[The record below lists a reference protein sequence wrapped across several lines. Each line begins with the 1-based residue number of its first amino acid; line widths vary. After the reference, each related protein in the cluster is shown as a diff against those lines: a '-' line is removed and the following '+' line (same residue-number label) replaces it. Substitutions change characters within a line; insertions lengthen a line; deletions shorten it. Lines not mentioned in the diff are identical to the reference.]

1 MRSQR
6 GFTLVEL
13 LVVFAIMG
21 LLVAVVPLAYDRMR
35 ESSQYRD
42 TLRSMLSGL
51 KSARSTALAQGRD
64 AVFVVDLQHR
74 AYRAAE
80 GSARPIPDSLQVRAT
95 VAGSELSAQ
104 QEAAIR
110 FLPDGG
116 ATGGSIDILRA
127 SGQGVRLRVDWLS
140 GRITQEALAP

>member
-21 LLVAVVPLAYDRMR
+21 LLVAVVPIAYDRMR
-35 ESSQYRD
+35 ESSQYRN

-80 GSARPIPDSLQVRAT
+80 GAVLPIPDSLQVRAT
-95 VAGSELSAQ
+95 VAGTELNAQ

>member
-74 AYRAAE
+74 AYRAAGGTE
-80 GSARPIPDSLQVRAT
+80 RSIPDSLQVRAT
-95 VAGSELSAQ
+95 VAGTELSAQ

>member
-1 MRSQR
+1 
-6 GFTLVEL
+6 
-13 LVVFAIMG
+13 
-21 LLVAVVPLAYDRMR
+21 
-35 ESSQYRD
+35 
-42 TLRSMLSGL
+42 
-51 KSARSTALAQGRD
+51 
-64 AVFVVDLQHR
+64 
-74 AYRAAE
+74 
-80 GSARPIPDSLQVRAT
+80 VRAT
-95 VAGSELSAQ
+95 VAGTELSAQ

>member
-21 LLVAVVPLAYDRMR
+21 LLVAVVPIAYDRMR
-35 ESSQYRD
+35 ESSEYRN

-64 AVFVVDLQHR
+64 AVFVVDLQRR
-74 AYRAAE
+74 AYRAVE
-80 GSARPIPDSLQVRAT
+80 GSVLPIPESIQVRAT
-95 VAGSELSAQ
+95 VAGTELSAQ

-116 ATGGSIDILRA
+116 ATGGSIDVLRA

>member
-21 LLVAVVPLAYDRMR
+21 LLVAVVPIAYERMR
-35 ESSQYRD
+35 ESSQYRN

-80 GSARPIPDSLQVRAT
+80 GSVLPIPDSLQVRAT
-95 VAGSELSAQ
+95 VAGTELNAQ